1 MLYALQPVFRD
12 QGVSFSGD
20 AMPLVFLIANKRE
33 ELLDDLIDACDEVL
47 LG

>member
-20 AMPLVFLIANKRE
+20 AMSLVSLTANKRE
-33 ELLDDLIDACDEVL
+33 EFLDDLMDACDEVL
-47 LG
+47 LS